1 MNKSLYAAVV
11 VLAAF
16 LAGCGDKKDAP
27 LNKAQAAAKPAPR
40 DPQVVQLTPD
50 LAALVKTGSLADAEV
65 TDTLRIAGRL
75 EVNGYRTARIGA
87 PVTGRITDIKA
98 VLGQEVRHGEML
110 ANLSSQELT
119 AAQLAFLKAHSA
131 EQLNFR
137 SAERAQLLLSAD
149 VIGSAELQ
157 RRQNELAVSRAEKR
171 AAADQLRVLGLASG
185 SIERLEKSGA
195 IIAVAPIDTTQSGVV
210 IERKIALGQVVQ
222 PSDILFV
229 VSDLSSIWAGADIPE
244 QEAADARRGQKVE
257 IEIPALEGAKR
268 TGKIVYVADVVNP
281 ETRTVRVSVDLDNP
295 ERKLKPG
302 MLITMLIDG
311 RSAKRQVVPAAAVVR
326 EADADH
332 LFVETAP
339 NTVRLTRVKL
349 GVERGGMRPVL
360 DKLPDNTRIVLDG
373 GFHLNNERQRRN
385 LDSAAQG
392 KPS

>member
-1 MNKSLYAAVV
+1 MRNSLYGVALLAAV
-11 VLAAF
+11 

-27 LNKAQAAAKPAPR
+27 INKAQGAAGQQAPR
-40 DPQVVQLTPD
+40 DPQVVQLTPE
-50 LAALVKTGSLADAEV
+50 LSALVKTGTLADAEV

-75 EVNGYRTARIGA
+75 EVNSYRTARVGA

-98 VLGQEVRHGEML
+98 VLGQEVRQGEML

-131 EQLNFR
+131 EQLNMR

-171 AAADQLRVLGLASG
+171 AAADQLRVLGLAQG
-185 SIERLEKSGA
+185 SIERLERTGA

-210 IERKIALGQVVQ
+210 IERKIALGQVVN

-257 IEIPALEGAKR
+257 IEIPALHGAKR
-268 TGKIVYVADVVNP
+268 SGKIVYVADVVNP
-281 ETRTVRVSVDLDNP
+281 ETRTVHVSVDLDNP
-295 ERKLKPG
+295 ERNLKPG

-339 NTVRLTRVKL
+339 GVLRLTRVKL
-349 GVERGGMRPVL
+349 GTEKGGVRALL
-360 DKLPDNTRIVLDG
+360 DKLPETTRIVLDG

-385 LDSAAQG
+385 LEGQG
-392 KPS
+392 GAKS

>member
-1 MNKSLYAAVV
+1 M
-11 VLAAF
+11 
-16 LAGCGDKKDAP
+16 P
-27 LNKAQAAAKPAPR
+27 
-40 DPQVVQLTPD
+40 
-50 LAALVKTGSLADAEV
+50 
-65 TDTLRIAGRL
+65 
-75 EVNGYRTARIGA
+75 
-87 PVTGRITDIKA
+87 
-98 VLGQEVRHGEML
+98 
-110 ANLSSQELT
+110 
-119 AAQLAFLKAHSA
+119 
-131 EQLNFR
+131 
-137 SAERAQLLLSAD
+137 
-149 VIGSAELQ
+149 
-157 RRQNELAVSRAEKR
+157 
-171 AAADQLRVLGLASG
+171 
-185 SIERLEKSGA
+185 
-195 IIAVAPIDTTQSGVV
+195 
-210 IERKIALGQVVQ
+210 
-222 PSDILFV
+222 
-229 VSDLSSIWAGADIPE
+229 
-244 QEAADARRGQKVE
+244 
-257 IEIPALEGAKR
+257 EGAKR